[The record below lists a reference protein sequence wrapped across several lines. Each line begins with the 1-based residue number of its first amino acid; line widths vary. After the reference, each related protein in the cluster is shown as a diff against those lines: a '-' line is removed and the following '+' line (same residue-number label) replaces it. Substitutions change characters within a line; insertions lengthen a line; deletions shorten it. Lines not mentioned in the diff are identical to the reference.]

1 MTILPPPQP
10 ETRTTMNKTCPNCD
24 EPVDA
29 DGVTLG
35 ECPNG
40 SGEKCPSCYYCY
52 CDGSCC

>member
-52 CDGSCC
+52 CDGSC